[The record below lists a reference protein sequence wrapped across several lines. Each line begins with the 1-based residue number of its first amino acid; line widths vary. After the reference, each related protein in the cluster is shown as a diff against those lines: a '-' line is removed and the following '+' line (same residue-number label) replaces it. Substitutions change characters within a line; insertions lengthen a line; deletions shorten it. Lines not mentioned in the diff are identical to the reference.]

1 MPGWHAMHGVAGSLS
16 VSAVPGRQ
24 VAQVVWLE
32 DEKEPLGQVLQGV
45 EGSASR
51 SALPDGQPSHA
62 SGVAKL
68 PVPHVEHAV
77 VES

>member
-1 MPGWHAMHGVAGSLS
+1 MHGVAGSLS

-24 VAQVVWLE
+24 VAQVVWLG
-32 DEKEPLGQVLQGV
+32 DEKEPLGQLSHGV

-51 SALPDGQPSHA
+51 SAVPDGQPSHA
-62 SGVAKL
+62 SSVAKL
-68 PVPHVEHAV
+68 PVLHVEHAV

>member
-1 MPGWHAMHGVAGSLS
+1 MHGVAGSLS
-16 VSAVPGRQ
+16 VSAVPGRH

-32 DEKEPLGQVLQGV
+32 DEKEPLGQVSHGV

-51 SALPDGQPSHA
+51 SAVPDGQPSHA
-62 SGVAKL
+62 SAVAKL
-68 PVPHVEHAV
+68 PVLHVEHAV

>member
-1 MPGWHAMHGVAGSLS
+1 MHGVAGSPS
-16 VSAVPGRQ
+16 VSAVPGRH

-32 DEKEPLGQVLQGV
+32 DEKEPGGQLSHGV

-51 SALPDGQPSHA
+51 SAVPDGQPSQA

-68 PVPHVEHAV
+68 PVLQVEHAV